1 MKNNK
6 GITLIALIITIIVLI
21 ILAGIGMAM
30 VAGDNGVLSNADKAR
45 RSQVITSVDDKVGLA
60 EATIETSIRTGVS
73 EAGTTYVA
81 TNPTIYEKLV
91 KDIAEKDLKAVIK
104 KAGGTS
110 GPEDPEKENFSVY
123 GDLLVQTGSTGEG
136 CIVITYADNSLRASL
151 PGKGK
156 AEDEGYKAGGSFKSG
171 RVTVN
176 VEDYDPD
183 DAVLVYVIKVTNY
196 GDELSQPVLTTVTHL
211 KAELKKGENTD
222 DSSYKTFTTGK
233 IYKTAFSVSDG
244 TQTTGETGTGGE
256 GSGS

>member
-60 EATIETSIRTGVS
+60 EATIETSIKTGVS
-73 EAGTTYVA
+73 EAGSGFVATDLTTYK
-81 TNPTIYEKLV
+81 KLV
-91 KDIAEKDLKAVIK
+91 KSIADNDLKATIK
-104 KAGGTS
+104 KAEGTS
-110 GPEDPEKENFSVY
+110 GPEIPETETFSVY
-123 GDLLVQTGSTGEG
+123 DDVLIPKTNSNSTGTG

-222 DSSYKTFTTGK
+222 DSSYKTFTTGN

-244 TQTTGETGTGGE
+244 TQTTGGTGTGG
-256 GSGS
+256 